1 MTMTEPRTS
10 PEVGGMGHSVKRK
23 EDPRFI
29 RGAGEYIDD
38 VNLPGQLWLDIVR
51 SPYAHATIKSI
62 DSSEALKVPGVL
74 AVITGKDLEGYGL
87 HWMPTLAG
95 DKQMVLPTDTV
106 MYQSQEV
113 AAVIAT
119 SRYAAAD
126 GVAAVFEHP
135 GFYPYLSGTR
145 NLSLLAR
152 MDGRPAGDAARARA
166 IERVGLTTAADRRV
180 DGYSAGMRQRLG
192 LAAALLRGPRLLLLD
207 EPTSALD
214 PAGARDVR
222 ELVRELAAAGVAIVI
237 SSHDLV
243 EVEEL
248 CTSVTIL
255 RAGDLVFS
263 GSLEH
268 LRARAGDDAHHLAT
282 SDDDT
287 ALAIARDCRGIR
299 AARTGDCTHGFDAVG
314 ERDAVDAYVVALGRA
329 GIAVRVLQPRQRSL
343 ESVFLRLTSTGDHQ

>member
-1 MTMTEPRTS
+1 MCNAVATAVDARAIAKRFGELSALRD
-10 PEVGGMGHSVKRK
+10 VSVTAHAG
-23 EDPRFI
+23 EIHGLLGPN
-29 RGAGEYIDD
+29 GAGKTTLLRI
-38 VNLPGQLWLDIVR
+38 LLGLVR
-51 SPYAHATIKSI
+51 R
-62 DSSEALKVPGVL
+62 D
-74 AVITGKDLEGYGL
+74 
-87 HWMPTLAG
+87 AG
-95 DKQMVLPTDTV
+95 DIWLFGRELPPRAERV
-106 MYQSQEV
+106 P
-113 AAVIAT
+113 
-119 SRYAAAD
+119 D

-152 MDGRPAGDAARARA
+152 MDGRPVEDAARARA

-255 RAGDLVFS
+255 RAGELVFS

-299 AARTGDCTHGFDAVG
+299 AARTGEATYGFDAVG

>member
-1 MTMTEPRTS
+1 MSNAVATAVDARAIAKRFGELSALRD
-10 PEVGGMGHSVKRK
+10 VSVTAHAG
-23 EDPRFI
+23 EI
-29 RGAGEYIDD
+29 RGLLGPNGAGKTTLLRI
-38 VNLPGQLWLDIVR
+38 LLGLVR
-51 SPYAHATIKSI
+51 R
-62 DSSEALKVPGVL
+62 D
-74 AVITGKDLEGYGL
+74 
-87 HWMPTLAG
+87 AG
-95 DKQMVLPTDTV
+95 DIWLFGRELPPRAERV
-106 MYQSQEV
+106 P
-113 AAVIAT
+113 
-119 SRYAAAD
+119 D

-152 MDGRPAGDAARARA
+152 MDGRPVEDAARARA

-255 RAGDLVFS
+255 RAGELVFS

-299 AARTGDCTHGFDAVG
+299 AARTGDGTHGFDAVG

>member
-1 MTMTEPRTS
+1 MTRVTFGFSAASCRRERN
-10 PEVGGMGHSVKRK
+10 G
-23 EDPRFI
+23 
-29 RGAGEYIDD
+29 
-38 VNLPGQLWLDIVR
+38 
-51 SPYAHATIKSI
+51 
-62 DSSEALKVPGVL
+62 VP
-74 AVITGKDLEGYGL
+74 
-87 HWMPTLAG
+87 
-95 DKQMVLPTDTV
+95 
-106 MYQSQEV
+106 
-113 AAVIAT
+113 
-119 SRYAAAD
+119 D

-222 ELVRELAAAGVAIVI
+222 ELVRELAAAGAAIVI

-255 RAGDLVFS
+255 RAGELVFS

-299 AARTGDCTHGFDAVG
+299 AARRATARTDSTPSANEMPSMRTSSRSV
-314 ERDAVDAYVVALGRA
+314 ERGS
-329 GIAVRVLQPRQRSL
+329 RSA
-343 ESVFLRLTSTGDHQ
+343 SCSPASAPSSRCSCG

>member
-1 MTMTEPRTS
+1 MSNAVATAVDARAIAKRFGELSALRD
-10 PEVGGMGHSVKRK
+10 VSVTAHAG
-23 EDPRFI
+23 EIHGLLGPN
-29 RGAGEYIDD
+29 GAGKTTLLRI
-38 VNLPGQLWLDIVR
+38 LLGLVR
-51 SPYAHATIKSI
+51 R
-62 DSSEALKVPGVL
+62 D
-74 AVITGKDLEGYGL
+74 
-87 HWMPTLAG
+87 AG
-95 DKQMVLPTDTV
+95 DIWLFGRELPPRAERV
-106 MYQSQEV
+106 P
-113 AAVIAT
+113 
-119 SRYAAAD
+119 D

-152 MDGRPAGDAARARA
+152 MDGRPVEDAARARA

-255 RAGDLVFS
+255 RAGELVFS

-299 AARTGDCTHGFDAVG
+299 AARTGDGTYGFDAVG
-314 ERDAVDAYVVALGRA
+314 ERDAIDAYVVALGRA

>member
-1 MTMTEPRTS
+1 MSNAVATAVDARAIAKRFGELSALRD
-10 PEVGGMGHSVKRK
+10 VSVIAHAG
-23 EDPRFI
+23 EIHGLLGPN
-29 RGAGEYIDD
+29 GAGKTTLLRI
-38 VNLPGQLWLDIVR
+38 LLGLVR
-51 SPYAHATIKSI
+51 R
-62 DSSEALKVPGVL
+62 D
-74 AVITGKDLEGYGL
+74 
-87 HWMPTLAG
+87 AG
-95 DKQMVLPTDTV
+95 DIWLFGRELPPRAERV
-106 MYQSQEV
+106 P
-113 AAVIAT
+113 
-119 SRYAAAD
+119 D

-152 MDGRPAGDAARARA
+152 MDGRPAGDAARGRA

-192 LAAALLRGPRLLLLD
+192 LAAALLRGPRLLFLD

-222 ELVRELAAAGVAIVI
+222 ELVRELAAAGAAIVI

-255 RAGDLVFS
+255 RAGELVFS

-299 AARTGDCTHGFDAVG
+299 AARTGGCTHGFDAVG